1 MLTVS
6 NNSGLAPDPCPGL
19 TLIDV
24 YVTLNP
30 AQDYCGEGTPSTI
43 SVWVNSSTPSIQ
55 ASVAAGN
62 AIYSES
68 DCTTCAQTGYYQDIK
83 SSNPNVAHYFKGCAW
98 NATWNCAARTQ
109 VTVRVNTSRS
119 PLCDNVGTLVNVY
132 LDNSYTAQEG
142 FTTNNIYTTD
152 AIYGNATTNDPP
164 SIINPSY
171 LRTTNLSLEE
181 EHGVWT
187 RFWNPNFGGGI
198 FSAPDQCML
207 EIVDPPTYYSFEVH
221 KTTSWLP
228 TDVCNAPTYNYYLL
242 DGTYFSD
249 GTRLFSNNTG
259 AWAPDGYYKDAGT
272 SITPVPNEGE
282 DTSNAIYQ
290 ITGGNG
296 ILNITSST
304 CGRSGPPR
312 DFN

>member
-6 NNSGLAPDPCPGL
+6 NNSGLVFDPCPGK
-19 TLIDV
+19 TLISV

-43 SVWVNSSTPSIQ
+43 NVYVVSSTPSIQ

-62 AIYSES
+62 PIYSES
-68 DCTTCAQTGYYQDIK
+68 DCTICAQTGYYQDIN
-83 SSNPNVAHYFKGCAW
+83 SSNPNVSHYFKGCAW
-98 NATWNCAARTQ
+98 NAAWNCTARTQ
-109 VTVRVNTSRS
+109 ATVRVNSSRN
-119 PLCDNVGTLVNVY
+119 PLCDNVGTLVSVY

-142 FTTNNIYTTD
+142 FTTNNIYTTN

-187 RFWNPNFGGGI
+187 RLWNPNFGGI
-198 FSAPDQCML
+198 FSAPEECMP

-221 KTTSWLP
+221 KTTSWTP
-228 TDVCNAPTYNYYLL
+228 ADVCDAPTYNYYLL
-242 DGTYFSD
+242 EGTYFSD
-249 GTRLFSNNTG
+249 GTRLFSNDTG
-259 AWAPDGYYKDAGT
+259 TYAPNGYYKNAGT
-272 SITPVPNEGE
+272 GVQPIPDNPE
-282 DTSNAIYQ
+282 DNTSNSVFQ
-290 ITGGNG
+290 ISGGDG
-296 ILNITSST
+296 ILTLTAAT
-304 CGRSGPPR
+304 CGRRGDIPT
-312 DFN
+312 